1 MIGPRRLFCG
11 VAVLA
16 LLALVPGCP
25 PAGGQTP
32 ESDSL
37 SKPVYVTHVY
47 DGDTIRVKSGDG
59 AVRRVRL
66 IGVDTPER
74 DDRRENE
81 RYWAQMATRFVV
93 HRLLD
98 KLVRLS
104 YDWEREDR
112 YSRTLAYVWTEDG
125 ELFNRSL
132 IREGFSP
139 AFLVYRYRPDYQKLF
154 RQEEK
159 DARRQGRGMW
169 GKQAPPAVDVGQAG
183 GRLGEYLSVR
193 FRCGRVAGGRN
204 YVFLWTSDM
213 KFQVL
218 ISKGVAWPEPAESLF
233 LGKELVVTGVL
244 EGPREL
250 FRVYVFF
257 PHQISHQTR

>member
-1 MIGPRRLFCG
+1 MIGPRRLFYG
-11 VAVLA
+11 FLVLA
-16 LLALVPGCP
+16 SLALIARCP

-37 SKPVYVTHVY
+37 SEPVYVTHVY

-81 RYWAQMATRFVV
+81 RYWAQMATRFAVY
-93 HRLLD
+93 RLLD
-98 KLVRLS
+98 KHVRLS

-112 YSRTLAYVWTEDG
+112 FGRALAYVWTEDG

-159 DARRQGRGMW
+159 DARREGRGMW

-218 ISKGVAWPEPAESLF
+218 VSKEVAWPEPAESFF
-233 LGKELVVTGVL
+233 LGKELVVTGIL
-244 EGPREL
+244 EGPQEP
-250 FRVYVFF
+250 FKVYVFF
-257 PHQISHQTR
+257 PRQISGQTQ

>member
-1 MIGPRRLFCG
+1 MIRPRRFFYGFL
-11 VAVLA
+11 VLVSLA
-16 LLALVPGCP
+16 LIACGP

-81 RYWAQMATRFVV
+81 RYWAQMAARFVV

-98 KLVRLS
+98 KQVRLS

-112 YSRTLAYVWTEDG
+112 YGRTLAYVWTEDG

-139 AFLVYRYRPDYQKLF
+139 AFLVYPYRPDYQKLF

-159 DARRQGRGMW
+159 EARREGRGMW
-169 GKQAPPAVDVGQAG
+169 GKQPPPAVDVEQAG
-183 GRLGEYLSVR
+183 GHLGEYLSVR
-193 FRCGRVAGGRN
+193 FRCGRVTGGRN

-218 ISKGVAWPEPAESLF
+218 VSKEVAWPEPAESFF
-233 LGKELVVTGVL
+233 LGKELVVTGIL
-244 EGPREL
+244 EGPQEP
-250 FRVYVFF
+250 FKVYVFF
-257 PHQISHQTR
+257 PRQISGQTQ